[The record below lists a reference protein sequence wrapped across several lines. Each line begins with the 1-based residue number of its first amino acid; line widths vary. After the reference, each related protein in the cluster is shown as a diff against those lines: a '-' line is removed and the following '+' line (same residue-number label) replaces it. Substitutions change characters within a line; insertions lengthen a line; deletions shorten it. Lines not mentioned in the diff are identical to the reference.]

1 MNRIESMFPD
11 KGMVNCIARRSRR
24 GMPQIGARA
33 EAEERRNQLDIVGG
47 GSVMEW
53 QPTYHLYFPDMEV
66 CEPDEHSRFLRSTDC
81 RSWAGWQLLSIWDMS
96 NVWAAEFTTSDAA
109 KGAAE
114 KWRANRIKERNAA
127 TRDSVS
133 EILSKRKI
141 RMMSEII
148 YTAPGLDEEYPDI
161 DIDRLVMV
169 YEDYCFV
176 DIVDVIDD
184 YMKGEL

>member
-1 MNRIESMFPD
+1 
-11 KGMVNCIARRSRR
+11 
-24 GMPQIGARA
+24 
-33 EAEERRNQLDIVGG
+33 
-47 GSVMEW
+47 MEW
-53 QPTYHLYFPDMEV
+53 QPTYHLYFPDMEI
-66 CEPDEHSRFLRSTDC
+66 CEPDEHSLLEVYR
-81 RSWAGWQLLSIWDMS
+81 LSIMGWMATAKYRDMS